1 MNESSI
7 PLESTHSRY
16 ECMYDLKTAPHV
28 CLLTKSLLPI
38 SVCMT
43 VPVYDMEDYSQG
55 IGLHLRTGL
64 RVVDVSDVVAIT
76 RVM

>member
-1 MNESSI
+1 
-7 PLESTHSRY
+7 
-16 ECMYDLKTAPHV
+16 MYDLKTAPHV

-43 VPVYDMEDYSQG
+43 VPVYDMEDHSQG

-64 RVVDVSDVVAIT
+64 CVVDVSDVVAIIC
-76 RVM
+76 VM